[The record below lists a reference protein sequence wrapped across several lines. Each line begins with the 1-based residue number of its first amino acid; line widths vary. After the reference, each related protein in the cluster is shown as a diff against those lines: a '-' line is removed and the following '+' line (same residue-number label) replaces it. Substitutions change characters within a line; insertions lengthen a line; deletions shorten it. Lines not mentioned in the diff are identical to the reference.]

1 MTILAKMMIDVLEI
15 LHGLLVT
22 PQLLTWLTRLQ
33 LSQLFSKIIF
43 LLYHVVV
50 ILIVVDFNV
59 IHVAL
64 CPIIRALPERNC
76 PTDFRHDT
84 HPPNVSSIV
93 SLCKTFFY
101 MLFIR
106 KKVSN
111 FNIVINKLHLR
122 LIFFSSSSISSLIH
136 IFSQPFFLSSIDC
149 SLHSRLN
156 SMVLARRRRKLLI
169 LDKPLSLSFLT

>member
-1 MTILAKMMIDVLEI
+1 MTILAEVMIDVLEI
-15 LHGLLVT
+15 LHGVLVT

-50 ILIVVDFNV
+50 ILIVVDINV
-59 IHVAL
+59 IH
-64 CPIIRALPERNC
+64 
-76 PTDFRHDT
+76 
-84 HPPNVSSIV
+84 VSSIV

-136 IFSQPFFLSSIDC
+136 IFPNLFFSNRRCIHRYYLCIHKYLLLN
-149 SLHSRLN
+149 LHCVSKYDFFVYINLPYSN
-156 SMVLARRRRKLLI
+156 LLI
-169 LDKPLSLSFLT
+169 